1 MIDRILRYNNFILNE
16 MSINDNSLKR
26 YKNVLQNLSDYKST
40 SNFINDLII
49 RLKNNISDD
58 GVEIEKYDE
67 DDIYKLYR
75 IIYNPK
81 AKSII
86 DQLEYILFKSKDKN
100 IYDTYFH
107 LIYPDNNKFKF
118 NVEIDIEK
126 NKMNRIHVPVGLPYI
141 LKGIGIGKTVYK
153 LLITELGYISS
164 FYNDRTMES
173 LYVWNSIRK
182 DNEVYTFI
190 KDENI
195 ISISPKLEFE
205 KMVDLLDNFFKNLKD
220 EIVILDNDFK
230 DKYNKDILKSKKL
243 YPILNY
249 EINQT
254 IKEREQYGRQ
264 ES

>member
-16 MSINDNSLKR
+16 MSIDNNSLER
-26 YKNVLQNLSDYKST
+26 YKNVLQNLSNYKNT
-40 SNFINDLII
+40 SNFINDLILK
-49 RLKNNISDD
+49 LKNSISDD
-58 GVEIEKYDE
+58 GVKIKKYDE

-86 DQLEYILFKSKDKN
+86 DQLEYILFKSEN
-100 IYDTYFH
+100 ETIYNTYFN
-107 LIYPDNNKFKF
+107 LIHTNENRDNFD
-118 NVEIDIEK
+118 VEIDIEK
-126 NKMNRIHVPVGLPYI
+126 NNMNRIHVPVGLPYI
-141 LKGIGIGKTVYK
+141 LKGIGIGKTTYK
-153 LLITELGYISS
+153 LLIDELGYISS

-173 LYVWNSIRK
+173 LYVWDSIRK

-205 KMVDLLDNFFKNLKD
+205 EIEKLLDDFFKNLKN
-220 EIVILDNDFK
+220 ETVILDNDFK
-230 DKYNKDILKSKKL
+230 DKYNKNILKSKKL

-254 IKEREQYGRQ
+254 INEREQYGR
-264 ES
+264 